1 MPCLIVVMIA
11 NALQIIPSV
20 DLMFVLKKTANA
32 PAIKNMMVE
41 PAIAVRQNIM
51 DILIVN
57 PVNAIQTTQRTNLM
71 FAIMSP
77 ANVYAKKNSKMQS
90 VISVWI
96 IIYLQRTSNTVKLV
110 TNILI
115 YAMDRKEIVLAM
127 MDSSNQKTANIA
139 MLLMLILISNLMV
152 NV

>member
-1 MPCLIVVMIA
+1 MLESAVM
-11 NALQIIPSV
+11 NAG
-20 DLMFVLKKTANA
+20 M
-32 PAIKNMMVE
+32 
-41 PAIAVRQNIM
+41 NIM

-96 IIYLQRTSNTVKLV
+96 IIYLQRTSNTAKLA

-115 YAMDRKEIVLAM
+115 CAMEKKEIVLVM
-127 MDSSNQKTANIA
+127 MDSSKQKTANIEI
-139 MLLMLILISNLMV
+139 LLITPV
-152 NV
+152 